1 MLKSLSM
8 KMQRFSKGWLA
19 AVALM
24 IFFVFTSRVLP
35 AQTIQAEKYSG
46 EIGSPDTTF
55 FYSTQDLYRFA
66 EAYGEEGRADYVRA
80 RATFDVV
87 WPLVYTFFMVIT
99 ISWLSAWAFA
109 PDSLIQFSN
118 LIPLL
123 AMLFDFLENGT
134 ASIVMLRYPQLS
146 PLAASLAPVVSV
158 IKWALVMGS
167 FGLLLFCLGAALF
180 KRLFRSD

>member
-19 AVALM
+19 AVSLM

-66 EAYGEEGRADYVRA
+66 EAYGEEGRAAYVRV
-80 RATFDVV
+80 RATFDVA
-87 WPLVYTFFMVIT
+87 WPLVYTFFMVTT

-109 PDSLIQFSN
+109 SDSIIHLFN
-118 LIPLL
+118 LVPLL

-134 ASIVMLRYPQLS
+134 ASLVMLRYPQLS
-146 PLAASLAPVVSV
+146 PLAAGLAPVVSV

-167 FGLLLFCLGAALF
+167 FGLLVFCLGAALF